1 MSRSN
6 ADIAAVFEE
15 VADLLEL
22 QQANGFRVR
31 AYRNAARTISR
42 WPEAMADLLAQG
54 HPLDQLP
61 AIGTSLAA
69 KIKEIVRRGS
79 CDQLDRLRASSP
91 AGITDLLHI
100 SGLGPKR
107 VQVLYHELGIHTPDQ
122 LLSAARAGRIREL
135 PGFGARSERRL
146 AEAAAGH
153 VERARRWPLA
163 RVTPHAEA
171 LQAYLRAGPGVSRV
185 VIAGSFRRRRD
196 TVGDLDIL
204 IVARAR
210 ASLTSYLTAF
220 EQVDSVLVQGPTRTS
235 VVLKSG
241 LQVDFRVV
249 GAAHFGAALAYF
261 TGSRAHTIA
270 LRRIAQARQLKINEY
285 GVYRGG
291 KRIAGDTEAS
301 VYAAVGLPVMAPE
314 LREDRGEI
322 EAARDGK
329 LPTLVK
335 RADLRGD
342 LHAHTTASD
351 GRQSLEQ
358 MALAAKDAGLSYLA
372 ITDHSRRLT
381 VARGLDAS
389 RLAAQ
394 IDAIDRLNERL
405 KGIVL
410 LKGIE
415 VDILRDGRL
424 DLPDAV
430 LARLDLVVAAVHSQ
444 LDLPREQQTAR
455 IVRAMDRPHFSILA
469 HPNGRLFGTRGPCEL
484 DMDRIIRHAA
494 ERGCCLELNCQ
505 PDRLDL
511 FDFQCRQARDAG
523 VPIAISSDAHHGT
536 DLRWLA
542 LGVDQARRGWLQ
554 AGDVQHPATTAVAQA
569 AGQHHGHP
577 RAGYLNRPCKR
588 SAGLELE
595 QGQNRGRRLVSS

>member
-1 MSRSN
+1 MNRGN

-22 QQANGFRVR
+22 QQADTFRVR
-31 AYRNAARTISR
+31 AYRNAARTISH
-42 WPEAMADLLAQG
+42 WPEAMADLLARG
-54 HPLDQLP
+54 HDLADLP
-61 AIGTSLAA
+61 AIGKSLAA
-69 KIKEIVRRGS
+69 KIEEIVTRGS
-79 CDQLDRLRASSP
+79 CDQLDRLRELSP
-91 AGITDLLHI
+91 PGITDLLHI
-100 SGLGPKR
+100 PGLGPKR
-107 VQVLYHELGIHTPDQ
+107 VHTLYHELGIHTPGQ
-122 LLSAARAGRIREL
+122 LLDAARQGRIREL
-135 PGFGARSERRL
+135 PGFGVRSERRL
-146 AEAAAGH
+146 AEAAAGY

-163 RVTPHAEA
+163 RVTAHADA

-210 ASLTSYLTAF
+210 AALTSYLTAF
-220 EQVDSVLVQGPTRTS
+220 EQVDAVLVQGPTRTS
-235 VVLKSG
+235 VVLKGG

-270 LRRIAQARQLKINEY
+270 LRRIARARQLKINEY

-291 KRIAGDTEAS
+291 RHIAGDTEAS
-301 VYAAVGLPVMAPE
+301 VYAAVGLAPIAPE

-322 EAARDGK
+322 EAARDGT
-329 LPTLVK
+329 LPKLVK
-335 RADLRGD
+335 RSDLRGD

-358 MALAAKDAGLSYLA
+358 MALAARSAGLGYLA
-372 ITDHSRRLT
+372 ITDHSRGLT
-381 VARGLDAS
+381 VAHGLDTS

-394 IDAIDRLNERL
+394 IDAIDRLNQRL
-405 KGIVL
+405 KDVVL

-430 LARLDLVVAAVHSQ
+430 LARLDLVVAAVHSH
-444 LDLPREQQTAR
+444 LDLSREQQTTR
-455 IVRAMDRPHFSILA
+455 VLRAMDRPHFSILA

-484 DMDRIIRHAA
+484 DMDQVIRHTA
-494 ERGCCLELNCQ
+494 ERGCFLELNSQ
-505 PDRLDL
+505 PNRLDL

-523 VPIAISSDAHHGT
+523 VPVAISSDAHHGT
-536 DLRWLA
+536 ELRWLA
-542 LGVDQARRGWLQ
+542 LGVDQARRGWLE
-554 AGDVQHPATTAVAQA
+554 AGNV
-569 AGQHHGHP
+569 
-577 RAGYLNRPCKR
+577 LNTLPLRQLRKR
-588 SAGLELE
+588 LASTMGT
-595 QGQNRGRRLVSS
+595 R